1 MNIQQSGNR
10 FERQEQILQ
19 EIRSQISELLGF
31 NDSEQLDVNASLLE
45 IGADSITVMQA
56 ITKIKD
62 NYGVQISIRQFFEE
76 LTTLNA
82 LADYITQNVVL
93 DNQKYTKQTS
103 APSLQPLPQQKY
115 PQADQPR
122 LSHNPLPTLQT
133 RQEASSVSRF
143 QPLKGT
149 SKGTSDNPLSQVMHK
164 QLEVMSQQLALL
176 QMTGRPLGDSGDE
189 SSSNVAPL
197 TPEDRV
203 ATQTTQPR

>member
-93 DNQKYTKQTS
+93 DN
-103 APSLQPLPQQKY
+103 
-115 PQADQPR
+115 
-122 LSHNPLPTLQT
+122 
-133 RQEASSVSRF
+133 
-143 QPLKGT
+143 
-149 SKGTSDNPLSQVMHK
+149 
-164 QLEVMSQQLALL
+164 
-176 QMTGRPLGDSGDE
+176 
-189 SSSNVAPL
+189 
-197 TPEDRV
+197 
-203 ATQTTQPR
+203 